1 MIRHEVILR
10 IKPEVT
16 REVIDRTLGE
26 VRELLISIT
35 GVERVVYGVNNAPA
49 YRHVMLVVELTDEA
63 ALQRFAR
70 HPQHTRAVQRVN
82 RLAESSAVGSY
93 LIGSERHSNQ

>member
-10 IKPEVT
+10 IKPEIS

-26 VRELLISIT
+26 VRGLLTGIT
-35 GVERVVYGVNNAPA
+35 GVERVRYGVNNAPA
-49 YRHVMLVVELTDEA
+49 YRHAMLVVELSDEA
-63 ALQRFAR
+63 ALHRFAR
-70 HPQHTRAVQRVN
+70 HPQHTRAVQRVS

-93 LIGSERHSNQ
+93 LVGSEHHSS